1 MILTVD
7 SNCRKLQTGLQII
20 EVLSINKNK
29 SVFIQLLSYTCLQKL
44 GLFGAL
50 RNTKTILL
58 KQRNVPCE
66 QNVI

>member
-20 EVLSINKNK
+20 KVLSINKNK
-29 SVFIQLLSYTCLQKL
+29 SVFIQLLSCNCLQKL

>member
-20 EVLSINKNK
+20 VVLSINKNK
-29 SVFIQLLSYTCLQKL
+29 SVFIQLLSYNCLQKL
-44 GLFGAL
+44 GLFEAL

-58 KQRNVPCE
+58 KKRNVPCE

>member
-20 EVLSINKNK
+20 VVLSINKNK
-29 SVFIQLLSYTCLQKL
+29 SVFIQLLSYNCLQKL

-58 KQRNVPCE
+58 KKRNIPCE